1 MVKQNPKKPEPKKP
15 DAPKPPW
22 LSDHFLGKDRP
33 LVQSTVKNSEMIQ
46 VHSSENANRLQL
58 ENELEKQLSKNEEL
72 EEKLNLLRIFKKRQI
87 EIIQKKDLSKT
98 FSLPEIFSELT
109 LLAEVILEKALK
121 LAEEE
126 VRKIYGVPSLIDN
139 DGNRS
144 HSELAILGMG
154 KFGGREIHYGSD
166 LDLIFLYSRNGTT
179 EGRKKISNQ
188 EFYARLIQKLISY
201 LSIYTSEGIAYK
213 IDTQLR
219 PSGNQGTLI
228 ASLDSFA
235 QYQRDMALSW
245 EKQALLKARVV
256 AGHPH
261 FKNNLEKLMIQFIF
275 SNPFPNDLNQ
285 QMHKLRMRMEKEI
298 AKENSRRLHYKLGF
312 GGLADIEFA
321 VQYIQ
326 LKMGKIFQN
335 LLTPNTLEA
344 LEKIGEREILKR
356 DEYQILQSNYL
367 FYRHLEMRME
377 TSFDLRNGYLD
388 PESPLLENLAEV
400 MGESSEEYLIEK
412 FQEVRK
418 KTREVYLRVLK
429 IDSLTS
435 S

>member
-1 MVKQNPKKPEPKKP
+1 MVKQNPKKTEPKKP
-15 DAPKPPW
+15 DEPKPPW
-22 LSDHFLGKDRP
+22 FTDHFLGKDCP
-33 LVQSTVKNSEMIQ
+33 LVQSTVKNRELTQ
-46 VHSSENANRLQL
+46 VNSSESANRAQLQ
-58 ENELEKQLSKNEEL
+58 NELVKQLAKNEEL
-72 EEKLNLLRIFKKRQI
+72 EAKLDLLRIFKKEQI
-87 EIIQKKDLSKT
+87 NIIQKKDLSNKL
-98 FSLPEIFSELT
+98 SLSEIFSELT
-109 LLAEVILEKALK
+109 FLAEVILEKTLL

-126 VRKIYGVPSLIDN
+126 VRKVYGVPSLIDN

-144 HSELAILGMG
+144 HSELAIIGMG

-166 LDLIFLYSRNGTT
+166 LDLIFLYSRNGIT

-188 EFYARLIQKLISY
+188 EFYAKLIQKLISY
-201 LSIYTSEGIAYK
+201 LSVYTSEGIAYK

-235 QYQRDMALSW
+235 QYQRDMAQSW

-261 FKNNLEKLMIQFIF
+261 FRKNLEKLIVQFIF
-275 SNPFPNDLNQ
+275 SNPFPTDLHH

-298 AKENSRRLHYKLGF
+298 AKENSRRLHFKLGF

-344 LEKIGEREILKR
+344 LEKIGEREILKK
-356 DEYQILQSNYL
+356 DEYETLKSNYL
-367 FYRHLEMRME
+367 FYRNLEMRME
-377 TSFDLRNGYLD
+377 TAFDLRNGYLD

-429 IDSLTS
+429 IDTL
-435 S
+435 

>member
-1 MVKQNPKKPEPKKP
+1 MIKQNPKKPEQKKSN
-15 DAPKPPW
+15 DSKPTS
-22 LSDHFLGKDRP
+22 LSDQFLGKDRP
-33 LVQSTVKNSEMIQ
+33 LVQSMLKNKEVMSIHFSKNS
-46 VHSSENANRLQL
+46 HRSSLENALDNQL
-58 ENELEKQLSKNEEL
+58 TKNEEL
-72 EEKLNLLRIFKKRQI
+72 EAKLDQLRIFKKEQTQ
-87 EIIQKKDLSKT
+87 IIQKKDLSKT

-109 LLAEVILEKALK
+109 LLAEVILDRALK

-126 VRKIYGVPSLIDN
+126 VRKTYGVPSLIDN

-144 HSELAILGMG
+144 HSELAVIGMG
-154 KFGGREIHYGSD
+154 KFGGSEIHYGSD
-166 LDLIFLYSRNGTT
+166 LDLIFLYSRNGNT

-188 EFYARLIQKLISY
+188 EFYAKLIQKLISY
-201 LSIYTSEGIAYK
+201 LSVYTSQGIAYK

-235 QYQRDMALSW
+235 QYQRDMAQSW

-256 AGHPH
+256 TGHPH
-261 FKNNLEKLMIQFIF
+261 FKKNLEKLIVQFIF

-298 AKENSRRLHYKLGF
+298 AKENSRRLHYKLGL

-335 LLTPNTLEA
+335 LLTPNTLQA
-344 LEKIGEREILKR
+344 LEKMGEREILKKE
-356 DEYQILQSNYL
+356 DYETLKSNYL
-367 FYRHLEMRME
+367 FYRRLEMRME
-377 TSFDLRNGYLD
+377 TSFDLRSGYLD
-388 PESPLLENLAEV
+388 PQSPLLENLSEV
-400 MGESSEEYLIEK
+400 MEETSEQDLIEK

-418 KTREVYLRVLK
+418 KTREVYLKALK
-429 IDSLTS
+429 IENL
-435 S
+435 